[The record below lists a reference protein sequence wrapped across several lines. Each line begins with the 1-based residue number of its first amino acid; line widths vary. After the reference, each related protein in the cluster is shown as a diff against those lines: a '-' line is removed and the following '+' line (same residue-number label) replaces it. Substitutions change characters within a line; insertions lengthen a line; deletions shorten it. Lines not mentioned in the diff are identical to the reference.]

1 MSNPKSQKYF
11 VDGWLDDIQFK
22 DCMVKDKENT
32 IAGCSV
38 CHKVIELLSS
48 GKLALTDNALSN
60 VQNFF
65 KPRGS
70 MSSSETAPS
79 TPSLSTEKQSTIE
92 LHLEKSSATKV
103 EIIWTLKSVISGYSA
118 RLNET

>member
-22 DCMVKDKENT
+22 DWMVKDKENT

-60 VQNFF
+60 VQNF
-65 KPRGS
+65 
-70 MSSSETAPS
+70 
-79 TPSLSTEKQSTIE
+79 LSQEVLCLVVKQLLRL
-92 LHLEKSSATKV
+92 LHYRQKSSQPLSF
-103 EIIWTLKSVISGYSA
+103 IWKSQVLLK
-118 RLNET
+118 LK